1 MTSDVKEE
9 VKSYK
14 EVQPEIEARIE
25 MILAHNNNREER

>member
-9 VKSYK
+9 VESFK

-25 MILAHNNNREER
+25 MILAYNHQRGER